1 MNIFEAKQ
9 ILNNAGYNVIN
20 EREINL
26 NYLIKDIFELLT
38 SFGISATD
46 DEVERLMWSY
56 INSGRK
62 PENSTA
68 EDILEFDIDNAP
80 DTIIDYTSDFV
91 DWIKKGQYKTG
102 PVDEAKE
109 ILKNAGYLVE
119 NANTIS
125 FEQEAENIVYSY
137 GVDEYGLNASQ
148 IVKIMEDASKIKD
161 VGEQGLF
168 IHKRFKEITGLSMW
182 DIEGNKKLE
191 AALFDICSAVYNN
204 KDGFNVWRTRLERI
218 LQDKH
223 DFTDSEISYF
233 SGDFEK
239 YFDRGLDPDRAANIL
254 VRRKYRE
261 LDESVSNLDEHKNR

>member
-9 ILNNAGYNVIN
+9 ILNNAGYHVIN

-26 NYLIKDIFELLT
+26 NYLIKDIFEILT

-62 PENSTA
+62 PENSKA

-119 NANTIS
+119 NTNTIS

-168 IHKRFKEITGLSMW
+168 IHKQFKEITGLSMW

-191 AALFDICSAVYNN
+191 AALFDICSAVY
-204 KDGFNVWRTRLERI
+204 
-218 LQDKH
+218 
-223 DFTDSEISYF
+223 
-233 SGDFEK
+233 
-239 YFDRGLDPDRAANIL
+239 
-254 VRRKYRE
+254 
-261 LDESVSNLDEHKNR
+261 KNSRQ